1 MDREERLRRLMEKAS
16 SAKSELAKLSRR
28 RSGPVPA
35 NLEAGNNAESRS
47 ELSQKDV
54 DLVDAGG
61 QEVIR
66 VETADAGHAHR
77 EKAQRETQESAMR
90 EQQRLAVEAE
100 HALISQREQEQREAQ
115 EALDRERERAAL
127 EAEEASRVL
136 REREEREA
144 QEALALAREQER
156 AALEAEEASR
166 VLRER
171 EERETQE
178 ALARERGRAALEAEE
193 ASRGLLEKDRQDAAR
208 ALAERAS
215 FQEIV
220 VADPK
225 PALPGVINESRQA
238 EEVASDGPVD
248 NIQEDV
254 LPIVLEEAQE
264 ELVPDIQSM
273 LGRLFEG
280 DHSVLAELHRK
291 VHTLKGSLAMVGAMR
306 ARALMHS
313 METWME
319 RAEAGEIDVSAG
331 HERLADLFE
340 NVKERIAALARGDH
354 LLAKKPAAPGEVAA
368 NKQAAIQAPRR
379 VHLRSDDV
387 DRYITE
393 INEARLA
400 NASLSGAGAR
410 SRQTLVEIEEKGV
423 RLSRILREL
432 EIHAETQIQSRKSQ
446 VEEAGEDF
454 DPLEF
459 DRYTHLQEIVRFL
472 SEGVNDVMDLQR
484 EMVRQAA
491 EQETIT
497 AYQGRSIESVQE
509 GLQRTRLIQA
519 DALADRLHKV
529 VWATSRELGKP
540 AEFYMEGGRQTLDR
554 LLLEKTVGPLEHI
567 LRNSIAHGV
576 ENAEERQKAG
586 KPAVGSI
593 VMQIRQEAGRVHMI
607 VSDDGRGLDPER
619 IREKAISKGMWPSSR
634 PMSMAEAADM
644 ICSAG
649 FSTAETVSE
658 VAGRGV
664 GMDVVRS
671 EVMAMGG
678 RFDIQSITGRGMTI
692 SIVLPT
698 AIASMSVVLAEAA
711 GETWAIP
718 VEMVEHMD
726 RITPEKATQAI
737 GEDGL
742 LQWAIGQDVA
752 TMRHRKL
759 ADLMGLAPL
768 EGASE
773 AGALLILRS
782 GDHRAAVLVD
792 ALSGVAELPMRS
804 LGRQWSAVP
813 GVMGATILPDGRAGF
828 LVDPLR
834 ADWSLRLNEQ
844 QEPRRREKPLIMVV
858 DDSITVR
865 KVTARFLERH
875 GYDHILAKD
884 GQEAV
889 EMLVEVTPDAVLLDV
904 EMPRMDGF
912 DCARHIRENPKLA
925 HLPIIM
931 ITSRTAD
938 KHRQRALSMGVNAY
952 LGKPFKEEELL
963 PLLENYSNTPI
974 EKA

>member
-1 MDREERLRRLMEKAS
+1 MEREERLRRLMEKAN

-28 RSGPVPA
+28 SAAPAAITSPIVPESVA
-35 NLEAGNNAESRS
+35 PQEPAPLVVAPDHETKEIFAQQSEPLREDVEASLA
-47 ELSQKDV
+47 
-54 DLVDAGG
+54 
-61 QEVIR
+61 QERER
-66 VETADAGHAHR
+66 V
-77 EKAQRETQESAMR
+77 
-90 EQQRLAVEAE
+90 AVEAE
-100 HALISQREQEQREAQ
+100 NVSRKQREEEEERLA
-115 EALDRERERAAL
+115 AAMFERERALL
-127 EAEEASRVL
+127 EAENEARDQA
-136 REREEREA
+136 RAREA
-144 QEALALAREQER
+144 ALREQER
-156 AALEAEEASR
+156 QNREDEENERVRRERANEEAQESLRIQEEKPR
-166 VLRER
+166 VGGASEVF
-171 EERETQE
+171 
-178 ALARERGRAALEAEE
+178 AAPH
-193 ASRGLLEKDRQDAAR
+193 ASQSQQVSLSDGNQSTVSAQGLVVDAADD
-208 ALAERAS
+208 L
-215 FQEIV
+215 
-220 VADPK
+220 
-225 PALPGVINESRQA
+225 ES
-238 EEVASDGPVD
+238 EGPVD

-264 ELVPDIQSM
+264 DLVPDIDSM
-273 LGRLFEG
+273 LGRLFGG

-291 VHTLKGSLAMVGAMR
+291 VHTLKGSLAMVGAVR
-306 ARALMHS
+306 ARTLMHS

-319 RAEAGEIDVSAG
+319 KAEAGEINVSEG
-331 HERLADLFE
+331 HERLAELFE
-340 NVKERIAALARGDH
+340 NVKDRIAALARGDH
-354 LLAKKPAAPGEVAA
+354 LLAKKPTVAGEKSAS
-368 NKQAAIQAPRR
+368 KPAAIQAPRR

-400 NASLSGAGAR
+400 NVSLSGAGSR
-410 SRQTLVEIEEKGV
+410 SRQTLVELEEKGV
-423 RLSRILREL
+423 RLSRILRDL

-446 VEEAGEDF
+446 VEESGEEF

-484 EMVRQAA
+484 DMVRQAA

-540 AEFYMEGGRQTLDR
+540 TEFYMEGGRQTLDR
-554 LLLEKTVGPLEHI
+554 ILLEKTVGPLEHI

-576 ENAEERQKAG
+576 EGAEERREAG
-586 KPAVGSI
+586 KPAVGSV

-607 VSDDGRGLDPER
+607 VSDDGRGLDPEK
-619 IREKAISKGMWPSSR
+619 IRQKAVSKGMWAPHRS
-634 PMSMAEAADM
+634 MSMAEAADM

-649 FSTAETVSE
+649 FSTADTISE

-678 RFDIQSITGRGMTI
+678 RFDIQSTTGRGMTI

-698 AIASMSVVLAEAA
+698 AIASVSVVLVEAA

-726 RITPEKATQAI
+726 RITPEKAEQAI
-737 GEDGL
+737 AKDGML
-742 LQWAIGQDVA
+742 RWSIGQDIA
-752 TMRHRKL
+752 AMRHRKL
-759 ADLMGLAPL
+759 ADLMGLNPI

-804 LGRQWSAVP
+804 LGRQWSSIP

-834 ADWSLRLNEQ
+834 ADWSARLDEQ
-844 QEPRRREKPLIMVV
+844 QAPRKREKPLVMVV

-865 KVTARFLERH
+865 KVTARFLDRN
-875 GYDHILAKD
+875 GYDHVLAKD

-889 EMLVEVTPDAVLLDV
+889 EMLVDITPDVVLLDV

-925 HLPIIM
+925 QVPIIM
-931 ITSRTAD
+931 ITSRTAE

-963 PLLENYSNTPI
+963 PLLESYSTSPVG
-974 EKA
+974 KASLPAS